1 MLAGF
6 IVVDKPQGMTSA
18 DVVYHIKRRLPKGT
32 KIGHAGTLDPNVTG
46 VLPLAVGYATKAF
59 AFLEDTEK
67 SYRVTLQLGFATETE
82 DIWGE
87 VVDRAPVPSLSREQI
102 EEAVNSFVGDYW
114 QTPPMYSAKKI
125 DGVKLYNLARSGKV
139 VERKP
144 ELRRIVAI
152 SDLTI
157 DNLSTTA
164 PTINLQEAATTI
176 GFTVRCSRGT
186 YIRTLCLDLAKKL
199 GTLGT
204 MTSLR
209 RLATDCFTEDL
220 AVPLETLVASEDL
233 STQLLPV
240 QAMFEQLPRI
250 IVDVK
255 HATHLRNGVKVNL
268 ARFLKGWAMAS
279 SDVRYGVWERGE
291 VLRFIGVAAPKDD
304 GIYFQQWLTD

>member
-6 IVVDKPQGMTSA
+6 IVVDKPQGITSA
-18 DVVYHIKRRLPKGT
+18 DVVYRIKRRLPKGT

-59 AFLEDTEK
+59 AFLEDSEK
-67 SYRVTLQLGFATETE
+67 TYRVTFQLGFATDTE

-87 VVDRAPVPSLSREQI
+87 VVDRAPVPALSQEQI
-102 EEAVNSFVGDYW
+102 VEVVNSFVGDYW

-125 DGVKLYNLARSGKV
+125 DGVKLYDLARSGKV
-139 VERKP
+139 VERRP

-152 SDLTI
+152 SELTVENLPV
-157 DNLSTTA
+157 DNL
-164 PTINLQEAATTI
+164 PVTTI

-186 YIRTLCLDLAKKL
+186 YIRTLCLDMAKKL

-220 AVPLETLVASEDL
+220 AVPLDTLVASDDL
-233 STQLLPV
+233 SAQLLPV

-250 IVDVK
+250 TVDVK

-268 ARFLKGWAMAS
+268 ARFLKGGAMAS
-279 SDVRYGVWERGE
+279 TPARYGVWERGE